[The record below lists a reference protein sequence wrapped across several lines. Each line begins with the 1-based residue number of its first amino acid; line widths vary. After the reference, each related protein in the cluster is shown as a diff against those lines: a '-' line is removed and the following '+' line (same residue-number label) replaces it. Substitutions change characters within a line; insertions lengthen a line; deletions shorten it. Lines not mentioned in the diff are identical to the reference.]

1 MYKNFPLFN
10 WNYLEYGLT
19 NSARKGDIN
28 NMAVIAAINSI
39 AFRSWRNIAVLFDND
54 RNDAGIFSVRLW
66 SMGLPVSVVID
77 DFFSIKN
84 VSNVP

>member
-1 MYKNFPLFN
+1 M
-10 WNYLEYGLT
+10 EYGLT

-77 DFFSIKN
+77 DFFSFKGTI
-84 VSNVP
+84 P